1 MQTNDAKQ
9 YWLNPNCFEK
19 TKVRWGILKKL
30 SPTRLHSEQV
40 APLAANY
47 QIDENNV
54 RQIEMKIFTEK
65 ESFRLSKSQKATLLN
80 LQKIGFDKSKFIRK
94 AISEK
99 IKREYKFL
107 IEKKS
112 NKIKIPF

>member
-40 APLAANY
+40 APLAANV
-47 QIDENNV
+47 QSICV
-54 RQIEMKIFTEK
+54 RADF
-65 ESFRLSKSQKATLLN
+65 
-80 LQKIGFDKSKFIRK
+80 
-94 AISEK
+94 
-99 IKREYKFL
+99 
-107 IEKKS
+107 
-112 NKIKIPF
+112 